1 MTSAGPLLEVRDVS
15 KNYNGVRP
23 LRIVELIVAPRDR
36 VVLAGFDA
44 PSAETFVHL
53 VTGAAVPDSGI
64 VRLDGHDTRE
74 ISTDTAWLASLDRIG
89 IVTARAVLLE
99 SMSTAA
105 NLALPLTIAIDP
117 IPPGIR
123 TEVDALAQEIGL
135 ASDRLTSPASRLSA
149 EERVRLHLA
158 RAIALGPQLVL
169 LEHPTAGLEASSGV
183 AIGATL
189 ERISRHRQI
198 AWVALSD
205 DDGFARASGATRLRL
220 DAATG
225 KLKRKWF

>member
-1 MTSAGPLLEVRDVS
+1 MTSSGPLLEVRDVT
-15 KNYNGVRP
+15 KNFNGVRP
-23 LRIVELIVAPRDR
+23 LRVTELVVGPRDR
-36 VVLAGFDA
+36 FVLSGFDA

-53 VTGAAVPDSGI
+53 VTGAAVPDTGT

-74 ISTDTAWLASLDRIG
+74 ISTDTDWLASLDRIG

-123 TEVDALAQEIGL
+123 REVEGLAQEIGL
-135 ASDRLTSPASRLSA
+135 AADRLSSPASSLSA
-149 EERVRLHLA
+149 EERARVHLA

-169 LEHPTAGLEASSGV
+169 LEHPTAGLEGSAGV

-189 ERISRHRQI
+189 ERVSRHRQI

-220 DAATG
+220 DAETG
-225 KLKRKWF
+225 KLKKKWF